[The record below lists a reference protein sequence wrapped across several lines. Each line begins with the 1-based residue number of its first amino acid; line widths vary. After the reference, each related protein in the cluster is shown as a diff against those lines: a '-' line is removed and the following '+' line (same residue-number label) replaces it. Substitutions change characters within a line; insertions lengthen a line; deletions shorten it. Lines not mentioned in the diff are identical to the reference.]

1 MDYGWFDKPV
11 SISLGVV
18 GDVYNVS
25 NARQAAEI
33 LLHRWPDAG
42 TIKHRDARYACL
54 QVLQGLQKP
63 EVARQAFE
71 EAAREAGILFD
82 DFVS

>member
-1 MDYGWFDKPV
+1 MEYGWFDKPV
-11 SISLGVV
+11 PISLGIT

-33 LLHRWPDAG
+33 LLNRWPTAG
-42 TIKHRDARYACL
+42 SIKHRDARYACL
-54 QVLQGLQKP
+54 QVLQGLKKP
-63 EVARQAFE
+63 EVAREAFV